1 MGPQDRQ
8 RSGSRQQQLSSM
20 IVNTHHLFPQLLR
33 PMQIGVVCD
42 VGSMDGADA
51 LRFRHMLPAA
61 DIYAFEANPENYQRM
76 AADPV
81 LADRAIEVL
90 PFAVSDADGG
100 AEFFLVGADYSGRND
115 SRGMSSLYRRT
126 DQFAPVAV
134 AQVRTTRLDSFL
146 AKRVT
151 PARVALWIDA
161 EGAAYEVITGI
172 QGVLRQ
178 VQLLHV
184 EVEAE
189 ALIGAQQQ
197 LYPKVK
203 SLLHT
208 MGFRELATDRDRG
221 RLQFNVIYVRH
232 GQPALTQAWVYTC
245 LVRARLR
252 HLARAAL
259 QRCCPSLLR
268 RYQARYAK
276 RAARLN

>member
-1 MGPQDRQ
+1 
-8 RSGSRQQQLSSM
+8 M
-20 IVNTHHLFPQLLR
+20 IVNTHRLFPRLLR
-33 PMQIGVVCD
+33 PLQIDVVCD

-51 LRFRHMLPAA
+51 LRFRHALPAA

-81 LADRAIEVL
+81 LAERAIEVL
-90 PFAVSDADGG
+90 PFAVSDADGA
-100 AEFFLVGADYSGRND
+100 AEFFLVGADYAGRND

-134 AQVRTTRLDSFL
+134 ARVRTMRLDSFL
-146 AKRVT
+146 ANRAR

-161 EGAAYEVITGI
+161 EGAAYEVIIGM
-172 QGVLRQ
+172 QGVLSQ

-197 LYPKVK
+197 LYSEVK

-208 MGFRELATDRDRG
+208 MGFREIATDRDRG
-221 RLQFNVIYVRH
+221 RLQFNVIYVRP
-232 GQPALTQAWVYTC
+232 GQSPRAQAWIYTC

-252 HLARAAL
+252 HSVRAAL
-259 QRCCPSLLR
+259 QRWCPSLLR
-268 RYQARYAK
+268 RYQARHAK
-276 RAARLN
+276 RAA